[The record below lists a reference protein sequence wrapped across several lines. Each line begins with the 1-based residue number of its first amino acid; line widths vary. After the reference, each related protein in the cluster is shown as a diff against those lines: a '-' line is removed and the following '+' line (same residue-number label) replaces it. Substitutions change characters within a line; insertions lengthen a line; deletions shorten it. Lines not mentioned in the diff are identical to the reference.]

1 MRTRLLVRDDVS
13 NAAHVAV
20 AAYVDDA
27 QDAYIYPKRHE
38 YPLRYLKVKTDIIQ
52 HSLEDSI
59 ALPIVAVLEPNDE
72 GWNGTPE
79 IMGFCIWYRE
89 GADQNEE
96 EAQNRDAQKKK
107 PWISRLKER
116 ILDSD
121 IVDYIRDV
129 RNPIVDAS
137 HARAV
142 AETCSRSDSQR
153 WIEDG
158 YQKPEQFYGIMDV
171 AVDPKFQRRGVA
183 RMLLEWGMARAEK
196 ENVPVHLSA
205 TPAGAPLYRSLGFRG
220 VGKWTWRPNQE
231 AEWEIMRW
239 DPPRSGLGQ
248 TGRSAA

>member
-1 MRTRLLVRDDVS
+1 MTQPTRLNARTPKCIRVFRRAISACPTFISKYTTFELHYNLRMHTRLLVRDDVS

-107 PWISRLKER
+107 PWISSEYYHDSHTTKPLIR
-116 ILDSD
+116 IH
-121 IVDYIRDV
+121 RD
-129 RNPIVDAS
+129 
-137 HARAV
+137 
-142 AETCSRSDSQR
+142 
-153 WIEDG
+153 
-158 YQKPEQFYGIMDV
+158 
-171 AVDPKFQRRGVA
+171 
-183 RMLLEWGMARAEK
+183 
-196 ENVPVHLSA
+196 
-205 TPAGAPLYRSLGFRG
+205 
-220 VGKWTWRPNQE
+220 
-231 AEWEIMRW
+231 
-239 DPPRSGLGQ
+239 
-248 TGRSAA
+248 